1 MITIYMSKEDCSNN
15 RFETLKESK
24 KNPFVSEKKFEK
36 YEPKNTRW
44 GNLSQDQDEEQ
55 SPKNTFQKR
64 RSDFSHNSRDNNSH
78 GGNSRDNNSRGNNSR
93 GNNLY
98 GRHTDRYGNYK
109 GSPFRRETRPK
120 TPPPKKFK
128 MEETDFPP
136 LG

>member
-1 MITIYMSKEDCSNN
+1 MSKEDCSNN

-24 KNPFVSEKKFEK
+24 KNPFVSDKKFEK

-44 GNLSQDQDEEQ
+44 QNLSQEQSEER

-64 RSDFSHNSRDNNSH
+64 RSDFSRSSYDN
-78 GGNSRDNNSRGNNSR
+78 NSRDNNSRGNNPRDNNSR
-93 GNNLY
+93 GNNVY

>member
-24 KNPFVSEKKFEK
+24 KNPFVSDKKFEK

-44 GNLSQDQDEEQ
+44 QNLSQEQSEER

-64 RSDFSHNSRDNNSH
+64 RSDFSRSSYDN
-78 GGNSRDNNSRGNNSR
+78 NSRDNNSRGNNPR
-93 GNNLY
+93 GNNVY

>member
-1 MITIYMSKEDCSNN
+1 MSNEDCSNN
-15 RFETLKESK
+15 RFEMLKESK

-44 GNLSQDQDEEQ
+44 GNLAQDQGEEQ

-64 RSDFSHNSRDNNSH
+64 RSDFSRNSRDNNSRDNNSH
-78 GGNSRDNNSRGNNSR
+78 

>member
-24 KNPFVSEKKFEK
+24 KNPFVSDKKFEK

-44 GNLSQDQDEEQ
+44 QNLSQEQSEER

-64 RSDFSHNSRDNNSH
+64 RSDFSRSSY
-78 GGNSRDNNSRGNNSR
+78 DNNSRGNNV
-93 GNNLY
+93 Y

>member
-24 KNPFVSEKKFEK
+24 KNPFVSDKKFEK

-44 GNLSQDQDEEQ
+44 QNLSQEQSEER

-64 RSDFSHNSRDNNSH
+64 RNDFSRNSQ
-78 GGNSRDNNSRGNNSR
+78 GNNV
-93 GNNLY
+93 Y

-128 MEETDFPP
+128 MEEKDFPP

>member
-1 MITIYMSKEDCSNN
+1 MEPKGYELLKTETKITVLEKELSA
-15 RFETLKESK
+15 L
-24 KNPFVSEKKFEK
+24 FVDFKK

-44 GNLSQDQDEEQ
+44 GNLAQDQGEEQ

-64 RSDFSHNSRDNNSH
+64 RSDFSRNSRDN
-78 GGNSRDNNSRGNNSR
+78 NSRDNNSRGNNSH

>member
-1 MITIYMSKEDCSNN
+1 MSKEDCSNN

-24 KNPFVSEKKFEK
+24 KNPFVSDKKFEK

-44 GNLSQDQDEEQ
+44 GNLAQEPSKER
-55 SPKNTFQKR
+55 SPKNTFIKSR
-64 RSDFSHNSRDNNSH
+64 NNFSRNSSDNRP
-78 GGNSRDNNSRGNNSR
+78 
-93 GNNLY
+93 Y
-98 GRHTDRYGNYK
+98 GRHTDRHGNYK

-128 MEETDFPP
+128 MKETDFPP